1 MKMKTQILLTKVI
14 MTVMILIQK
23 DDDDVGGDDDEDDD
37 DNDLSSETKSL
48 SSPYGWTA
56 STITAWHQC
65 SMLGLFEED

>member
-1 MKMKTQILLTKVI
+1 MI
-14 MTVMILIQK
+14 VMILILK
-23 DDDDVGGDDDEDDD
+23 DDDDYVGGDDDEDDD

-65 SMLGLFEED
+65 SMLGLYDEG